1 MGLVPSKT
9 KYRKHQRRRLRGK
22 ASAGAVVNFGEFGL
36 QTLECGY
43 LTTNQIEAARKA
55 LTHYMKRGGKVWVRM
70 VADKIVTAK
79 AAETRMGGG
88 KGAPVAFV
96 APVRR
101 GHILFEIAGIPMGEA
116 KKALRLASFK
126 LPLETRFVVKH

>member
-9 KYRKHQRRRLRGK
+9 KHRKHQRRRLRGK
-22 ASAGAVVNFGEFGL
+22 ASAGAVINFGEFGL

-55 LTHYMKRGGKVWVRM
+55 LTHYLKRGGKVWVRM

-101 GHILFEIAGIPMGEA
+101 GHILFEIAGIPLAEA
-116 KKALRLASFK
+116 KNAFRLASFK